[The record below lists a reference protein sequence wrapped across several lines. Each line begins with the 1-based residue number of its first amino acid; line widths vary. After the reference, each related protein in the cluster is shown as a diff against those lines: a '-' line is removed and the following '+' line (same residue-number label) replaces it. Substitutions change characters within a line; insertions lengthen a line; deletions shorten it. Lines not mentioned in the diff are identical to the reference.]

1 MKTDQEI
8 LLMKR
13 ERLKGK
19 TQDQA
24 AARTGMS
31 VRTLRKYEQA
41 GHLPSQLKQPRTHI
55 TRPNPFAD
63 DWAWVTAQL
72 ERDPALQAK
81 TLFAELVQ
89 RTPDRYQPGQL
100 RTLQRHIALWRAH
113 VGPAKDVTFEQRH
126 HPGILAQ
133 SDFTHMDD
141 LGITLGGVPFP
152 HLLYHL
158 VLTYSNVEAVTICFS
173 ESFESLAEGLE
184 ACLWQIAGVPQQHRT
199 DNLSAAVV
207 RIERGERTYTERYQ
221 ALMTHYA
228 MQPSTNQPGEAH
240 ENGDVEQAHHRFKQA
255 VDQAL
260 RLRGSRDFADRAA
273 YTRFL
278 HDLVRR
284 RNATRQLRWAEER
297 EQLRPLPTRPLDPA
311 QELRLSVSRFATI
324 RVLRNLYSV
333 PWRLIGQTL
342 LVRVRSETLE
352 LYLGASHLLSI
363 PRLRGTGQ
371 HRIDYHHIIDSLVRK
386 PGAFAQ
392 YRYRDDLFPSLL
404 FRRAYDQLLA
414 QLPQRADQHYVRIL
428 HLAAST
434 AESEVEAALS
444 LLLESATLPTVDAV
458 RELVRGQLDR
468 PLPVVTAPVLDLS
481 SYDQLLT
488 AGRAA

>member
-1 MKTDQEI
+1 M
-8 LLMKR
+8 
-13 ERLKGK
+13 
-19 TQDQA
+19 
-24 AARTGMS
+24 
-31 VRTLRKYEQA
+31 
-41 GHLPSQLKQPRTHI
+41 
-55 TRPNPFAD
+55 
-63 DWAWVTAQL
+63 
-72 ERDPALQAK
+72 
-81 TLFAELVQ
+81 FAELVL
-89 RTPDRYQPGQL
+89 RSPARYQPGQL
-100 RTLQRHIALWRAH
+100 RTLQRHIASWRAH
-113 VGPAKDVTFEQRH
+113 HGPAKDVIFEQLHR
-126 HPGILAQ
+126 PGILAQ
-133 SDFTHMDD
+133 SDFTHLDD
-141 LGITLGGVPFP
+141 LGITLAGVPFP

-158 VLTYSNVEAVTICFS
+158 VLTYSNVEAVQICFS

-184 ACLWQIAGVPQQHRT
+184 ACLWQIGGVPQQHRT

-207 RIERGERTYTERYQ
+207 RIERGQRHYTQHYQ

-228 MQPSTNQPGEAH
+228 MQPSTNTAGEAH

-255 VDQAL
+255 LDQAL

-278 HDLVRR
+278 QDLLRH
-284 RNATRQLRWAEER
+284 RNTTRAVRWAEER
-297 EQLRPLPTRPLDPA
+297 EQLRPLPTRPLDPTRD
-311 QELRLSVSRFATI
+311 LRIAVSRFATI
-324 RVLRNLYSV
+324 RVLHNLYSV
-333 PWRLIGQTL
+333 PARLIGQTL
-342 LVRVRSETLE
+342 LVRVRAETLE
-352 LYLGASHLLSI
+352 LYLGATHLLTI

-371 HRIDYHHIIDSLVRK
+371 HHIDYHHIIDSLVRK

-444 LLLESATLPTVDAV
+444 LLLESDTLPTVDAV
-458 RELVRGQLDR
+458 RELVRGQIDS
-468 PLPVVTAPVLDLS
+468 PLPLVTAAVLDLS